1 MIFNIQRY
9 ATHDGPGIRT
19 VVFLK
24 GCSLSCIW
32 CQNPESRSRT
42 IDLLYDERL
51 CIKGCT
57 RCTQVSNAFQRPDT
71 DAPVTIDRA
80 VLTQEEMIKAAEIC
94 PSVAISNCGEQTTA
108 DKIMAEVYKDKAFYS
123 RSGGGMTISGGE
135 PFMQHKLAYT
145 LFHLAK
151 KEHIHTAVETCL
163 HVPWQYIEPSVGA
176 IDLWLVD
183 LKHVDEDIFKQWTN
197 GQLSLIEKNLENL
210 GGHHANIIFRVPVI
224 TGFNDN
230 EETIKAI
237 IKKAADHY
245 AKYGGSGEIHF
256 LPYHTYGVHKYHL
269 MGIIYDGSKQPLDRP
284 ELLAFAEQ
292 EAKNQGLTAILRG

>member
-1 MIFNIQRY
+1 MLFNIQRY

-24 GCSLSCIW
+24 GCSLSCTW

-42 IDLLYDERL
+42 LDLLYDERL
-51 CIKGCT
+51 CLTGCV
-57 RCTQVSNAFQRPDT
+57 RCTLLTNGFQRPDP
-71 DAPVTIDRA
+71 AAAVGIDRA
-80 VLTQEEMIKAAEIC
+80 VLTAAEMKTAADLC
-94 PSVAISNCGEQTTA
+94 PSGAISVCGEQSSTE
-108 DKIMAEVYKDKAFYS
+108 KIMAEVLKDKAFYT

-135 PFMQHKLAYT
+135 PFMQQHLASS
-145 LFHLAK
+145 LFHQAK
-151 KEHIHTAVETCL
+151 HEQIHTAVETCL
-163 HVPWQYIEPSVGA
+163 HVPWSYIEPSVA
-176 IDLWLVD
+176 SIDLWLVD
-183 LKHVDEDIFKQWTN
+183 LKHVDEDVFKQWTN
-197 GQLSLIEKNLENL
+197 GQLSLINKNMDKL
-210 GGHHANIIFRVPVI
+210 GEHHANIIFRVPII

-245 AKYGGSGEIHF
+245 SKYGGSGEIHF

-269 MGIIYDGSKQPLDRP
+269 LGIIYDGSMQPLDRP

-292 EAKNQGLTAILRG
+292 EAKAQGLTAILRG

>member
-24 GCSLSCIW
+24 GCSLSCTW

-42 IDLLYDERL
+42 IDMLYDERL
-51 CIKGCT
+51 CLKGCL
-57 RCTQVSNAFQRPDT
+57 RCTHVASGFKRPDPT
-71 DAPVTIDRA
+71 VAIEIDRKI
-80 VLTQEEMIKAAEIC
+80 LTEQEMRDAADVC
-94 PSVAISNCGEQTTA
+94 PSGAISICGEQSNT
-108 DKIMAEVYKDKAFYS
+108 DKIMAEVLKDKAFYS
-123 RSGGGMTISGGE
+123 NSGGGMTISGGE
-135 PFMQHKLAYT
+135 PFMQHNLAYA
-145 LFHLAK
+145 LFHRAK
-151 KEHIHTAVETCL
+151 KEHIHTAVESCL
-163 HVPWQYIEPSVGA
+163 HVPWPYIEPSVDS

-183 LKHVDEDIFKQWTN
+183 LKHVDEEIFQKWTN
-197 GQLSLIEKNLENL
+197 GQLSLINKNLEKL
-210 GGHHANIIFRVPVI
+210 GEHNANIIFRVPII

-245 AKYGGSGEIHF
+245 SKYGGSGEIHF

-269 MGIIYDGSKQPLDRP
+269 LGIIYDGSKQPLDRP

-292 EAKNQGLTAILRG
+292 EAKALGLTAILRG